1 MVGRR
6 EACSWDPGHG
16 EGGRGGREGAGRG
29 EAEPCPAAAGWG
41 ARLSPGLFSETRGLK
56 LMPGSSLLL
65 EPNTYILPRDGQHKI
80 SARSAPGSPVDLGPT
95 GMLDSDPGS
104 ITSQY
109 QSHGVLSSCSTS
121 EAMLGCVQRET
132 GFVCGRSAGG
142 HLSREKKPE
151 HIYSLDLSLVYSCLL
166 SLIHI

>member
-1 MVGRR
+1 MGPGPWGRR
-6 EACSWDPGHG
+6 K
-16 EGGRGGREGAGRG
+16 GGREGAGRG

-41 ARLSPGLFSETRGLK
+41 ARLSQGLFSETRGLQ

-65 EPNTYILPRDGQHKI
+65 EPNTYISPRDGQHKI

-109 QSHGVLSSCSTS
+109 QSHGVLSSCYTS
-121 EAMLGCVQRET
+121 EAMLGCAQQET
-132 GFVCGRSAGG
+132 GFVSGLQVGICPERSP
-142 HLSREKKPE
+142 STSTP
-151 HIYSLDLSLVYSCLL
+151 
-166 SLIHI
+166 